1 MSTTRATWYQSVASS
16 ESTGVISTLAF
27 NSPSKAVTVVLE
39 TNLGDSVTPFS
50 ESPLSAASSE
60 NPARVT
66 TRARQFEQFHQV
78 LVGGD
83 TLENSAYEVQI
94 TSHHM
99 VTI

>member
-1 MSTTRATWYQSVASS
+1 MSTTRATWYQSVAPS

-39 TNLGDSVTPFS
+39 TNLGDSVTPLN
-50 ESPLSAASSE
+50 ERVLRLASE
-60 NPARVT
+60 NPACVT

>member
-39 TNLGDSVTPFS
+39 TNLGDSVTPLN
-50 ESPLSAASSE
+50 ERALRLASE

-66 TRARQFEQFHQV
+66 TRARPFEQIPQV
-78 LVGGD
+78 FLGSG
-83 TLENSAYEVQI
+83 TLEREAIRYLACCL
-94 TSHHM
+94 
-99 VTI
+99 